1 MQQVEIKMMNDTKT
15 IPRKSLDFLLGFPGS
30 LVVANMAIV
39 LFARLNTPELM
50 WISFFTWVWRFA
62 LAAMAVFLFTRQR
75 IWISIGLAAALL
87 TQASNIFLG
96 LASLAIILLM
106 TKRIWN
112 SMPL

>member
-1 MQQVEIKMMNDTKT
+1 MQQVDNKMMNDTKT
-15 IPRKSLDFLLGFPGS
+15 IPKKILDFLLGFPGS

-62 LAAMAVFLFTRQR
+62 LAALAVFLFTRQR
-75 IWISIGLAAALL
+75 IWIGLAAALL
-87 TQASNIFLG
+87 AQASDIFLG